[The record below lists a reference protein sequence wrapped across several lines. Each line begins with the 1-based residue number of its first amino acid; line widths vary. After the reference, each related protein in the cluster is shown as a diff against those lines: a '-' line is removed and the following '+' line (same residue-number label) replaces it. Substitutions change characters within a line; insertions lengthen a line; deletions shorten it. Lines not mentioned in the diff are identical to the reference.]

1 MSLSAASHSPFPAAF
16 AVDARPAAKRL
27 NNNNANTNTRN
38 DGWAGV

>member
-1 MSLSAASHSPFPAAF
+1 MSLSAASHSLLSAAF
-16 AVDARPAAKRL
+16 AADARLAAKRL